1 MKKVVKLTRA
11 QLRSLLL
18 KEAKIVLD
26 PQGMQSM
33 RAQRSFLKDNFEDET
48 HFTREYFILKII
60 EAELDAGFEG
70 IIDYVLG
77 VDV

>member
-1 MKKVVKLTRA
+1 MKLTRK
-11 QLRSLLL
+11 QLRKLIL
-18 KEAKIVLD
+18 KEIAEGRVKLD

-33 RAQRSFLKDNFEDET
+33 HAQRSFLEDNFEDET

-70 IIDYVLG
+70 LIDYVLG